1 MVILENEILYV
12 EISEIGA
19 EVRKVLCEGKN
30 RAWTGDEKY
39 WKGVSPVLFPICS
52 RLREG
57 YFTYEGEKY
66 EMGMHG
72 FAGKQEFQVEESSP
86 ISATFLLKDNEETLK
101 QYPWHFEFRVTYTLR
116 GNCLDTTYD
125 IRNKSQSTMYY
136 SVGAH
141 ESYWCENGIEDYDI
155 IFERNETLYNVTY
168 DDKSVP
174 CTRHIM
180 LKDSNV
186 LPLYE
191 NYFNIDSII
200 FKDVKS
206 RYATIRN
213 RKTGE
218 SSSVKF
224 DGFDYLL
231 LWHKPGASYICFE
244 PWAGICASNGG
255 VTDITKKEGILK
267 LEVGEKKIF
276 NHSVYYQN

>member
-12 EISEIGA
+12 EISEKGA
-19 EVRKVLCEGKN
+19 EVRKLLCEGKN
-30 RAWTGDEKY
+30 RVWTADPQYWGD
-39 WKGVSPVLFPICS
+39 VSPVLFPICS

-57 YFTYEGEKY
+57 YFTYEGKKY

-72 FAGKQEFQVEESSP
+72 FAGKQVFEVEDSTP
-86 ISATFLLKDNEETLK
+86 ISATFLLKDNAETLK

-125 IRNKSQSTMYY
+125 IRNKSDSTMYY

-141 ESYWCENGIEDYDI
+141 ESYYCENGIEDYDI
-155 IFERNETLYNVTY
+155 IFERKETLYNVTY
-168 DDKSVP
+168 EDKSVP
-174 CTRHIM
+174 CTRHII
-180 LKDSNV
+180 LRDSNV

-191 NYFNIDSII
+191 HYFNIDSII

-218 SSSVKF
+218 ASSVEF
-224 DGFDYLL
+224 NGFDYLL
-231 LWHKPGASYICFE
+231 LWHKPGAPYICFE

-267 LEVGEKKIF
+267 LEAGEKTVFK
-276 NHSVYYQN
+276 HSVFYEN

>member
-12 EISEIGA
+12 EIAKKGA
-19 EVRKVLCEGKN
+19 EIRKLLCEGKN
-30 RAWTGDEKY
+30 RMWTADAKY
-39 WKGVSPVLFPICS
+39 WADVSPVLFPICS

-72 FAGKQEFQVEESSP
+72 FAGKQEFVVEDQTP

-116 GNCLDTTYD
+116 GNCVETTYD
-125 IRNKSQSTMYY
+125 VRNKSDSTMYY
-136 SVGAH
+136 SIGAH

-191 NYFNIDSII
+191 HYFDIDSII

-231 LWHKPGASYICFE
+231 LWHKPGANYICFE

-267 LEVGEKKIF
+267 LEAGEKSVLK
-276 NHSVYYQN
+276 HSVFYQN

>member
-1 MVILENEILYV
+1 MVILKNEILYV
-12 EISEIGA
+12 EIDEKGA
-19 EVRKVLCEGKN
+19 EVRKLLCDGKN
-30 RAWTGDEKY
+30 RAWTGDEQY
-39 WKGVSPVLFPICS
+39 WDGVSPVLFPICS

-57 YFTYEGEKY
+57 YFTYEDKEY
-66 EMGMHG
+66 YMGMHG
-72 FAGKQEFQVEESSP
+72 FVRDTVAEVESATDLT
-86 ISATFLLKDNEETLK
+86 ATFLFKDTEETLK
-101 QYPWHFEFRVTYTLR
+101 QYPWHFEFRVTYTIR
-116 GNCLDTTYD
+116 GNCLDTAYEIKNTSD
-125 IRNKSQSTMYY
+125 STMYY

-141 ESYWCENGIEDYDI
+141 ESYYCEGGIEDYDI

-168 DDKSVP
+168 TDKNVP
-174 CTRHIM
+174 CTRNIM

-191 NYFNIDSII
+191 HYFQIDSII

-206 RYATIRN
+206 RYATLRN

-218 SSSVKF
+218 TASIKY

-231 LWHKPGASYICFE
+231 LWHKPGAPYICFE

-267 LEVGEKKIF
+267 LGAGEKTVF

>member
-1 MVILENEILYV
+1 MVILENEVLYV
-12 EISEIGA
+12 EISEKGA
-19 EVRKVLCEGKN
+19 EVRKLLCEGKN
-30 RAWTGDEKY
+30 RVWTADPKY
-39 WKGVSPVLFPICS
+39 WGDVSPVLFPICS

-57 YFTYEGEKY
+57 YFTYEGKKY

-72 FAGKQEFQVEESSP
+72 FAGKQEFVVEDSTP
-86 ISATFLLKDNEETLK
+86 ISATLLLKDNEETLK

-125 IRNKSQSTMYY
+125 VRNKSDSTMYY
-136 SVGAH
+136 SIGAH
-141 ESYWCENGIEDYDI
+141 ESYWCENGIEDYDV
-155 IFERNETLYNVTY
+155 IFERKETLYNVTY

-191 NYFNIDSII
+191 HYFNIDSII

-218 SSSVKF
+218 NSSVKF

-231 LWHKPGASYICFE
+231 LWHKPGAPYICFE

-267 LEVGEKKIF
+267 LEAGEKKIF
-276 NHSVYYQN
+276 NHSVYYED